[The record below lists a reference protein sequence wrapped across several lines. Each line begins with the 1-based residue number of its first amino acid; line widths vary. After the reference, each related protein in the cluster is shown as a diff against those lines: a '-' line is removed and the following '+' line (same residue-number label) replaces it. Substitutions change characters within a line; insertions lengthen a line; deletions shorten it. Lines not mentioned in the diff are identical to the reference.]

1 MSRQNTLRTFIIHPP
16 IPSLHSGFRLGHILD
31 ADGILLW
38 FSSQNRTSWYGNR
51 MFLVRKPYGFG
62 TENVKGRRLETDFGL
77 FNQTLVHSLPN
88 KFTGENQNSLS
99 IYYRFRVL
107 QPQWNNQIP
116 CHSNKPLHTSQLANQ
131 VPASTCAESHK
142 NRAET
147 HIQHILKMRIFV
159 PRQQAHDGRKR
170 KNTDYRR

>member
-1 MSRQNTLRTFIIHPP
+1 MLSMQTASFY
-16 IPSLHSGFRLGHILD
+16 GFRPKTVR
-31 ADGILLW
+31 
-38 FSSQNRTSWYGNR
+38 SPSQNR